1 MMHLSRSV
9 TAPTRFYSL
18 GGEVIK
24 SVTEAQ
30 YLGVNLSNCYG
41 TRTSQ
46 WKSHIVDTA
55 AKTNRRLGYL
65 RRNLKGCPYR
75 LRELA
80 YVTLVRSTLEYCGSV
95 WDTTVQCESETVEM
109 VQHRG
114 ARWARGAHGIVSIT
128 ELLKQLKWQ
137 TLADRREVSRLNLFY
152 KILNNDIDIPPECVD
167 IRLQEGRVT
176 RKQQKQHNLT
186 LKRIRGKDQ
195 FSPLWKGTIA
205 RTIPVWNSL
214 PKDTAEVGSFI
225 TFKSR
230 LSPAP

>member
-1 MMHLSRSV
+1 
-9 TAPTRFYSL
+9 
-18 GGEVIK
+18 
-24 SVTEAQ
+24 
-30 YLGVNLSNCYG
+30 
-41 TRTSQ
+41 
-46 WKSHIVDTA
+46 
-55 AKTNRRLGYL
+55 
-65 RRNLKGCPYR
+65 
-75 LRELA
+75 
-80 YVTLVRSTLEYCGSV
+80 
-95 WDTTVQCESETVEM
+95 M
-109 VQHRG
+109 VQHRA

-214 PKDTAEVGSFI
+214 PKDTAEAGSFI